1 MKSGEF
7 CVRGA
12 LDIFCFVH
20 YLQSMPETRQF
31 ITDDAGNK
39 TSVVLPI
46 AEYEELMEDLAD
58 LACVAERRD
67 EESVPF
73 EDVVAKLKEDGLV
86 SRDD

>member
-1 MKSGEF
+1 
-7 CVRGA
+7 
-12 LDIFCFVH
+12 
-20 YLQSMPETRQF
+20 MPETRQF

-58 LACVAERRD
+58 LARVAERRD

-73 EDVVAKLKEDGLV
+73 KDAAAKLKKGGLV

>member
-1 MKSGEF
+1 
-7 CVRGA
+7 
-12 LDIFCFVH
+12 
-20 YLQSMPETRQF
+20 MPETRQF

-73 EDVVAKLKEDGLV
+73 EEVVAKLKEDDLV
-86 SRDD
+86 SSDD

>member
-1 MKSGEF
+1 
-7 CVRGA
+7 
-12 LDIFCFVH
+12 
-20 YLQSMPETRQF
+20 MPEPRQF

-46 AEYEELMEDLAD
+46 GEYEALMADLAD
-58 LACVAERRD
+58 LACVAERRN

-73 EDVVAKLKEDGLV
+73 EEVVAKLKEDGLV